1 MDILSTTP
9 EVPVP
14 RYLGLVV
21 IHEFLNPFEVVDLS
35 VSPDDHCGVL
45 VVVVTGDG
53 DIPFSVYSEVLM
65 RDDIRSETIGVE
77 LPFAELAHV
86 EYVVAGNLNCV
97 GPLSQR

>member
-14 RYLGLVV
+14 RYLGLVE
-21 IHEFLNPFEVVDLS
+21 IHEFLNPFEVVDPS

-45 VVVVTGDG
+45 VVVLTGDG
-53 DIPFSVYSEVLM
+53 DVPFRVYSEVLM
-65 RDDIRSETIGVE
+65 RDNIRSEPIGVE

-86 EYVVAGNLNCV
+86 EDVVASNLNCV
-97 GPLSQR
+97 GPLS